1 LFREGIGGYLM
12 RIFKISNFLIAL
24 IFLLITL
31 TPCVYAAAG
40 NVWIYPSTKTVN
52 TNTLF
57 DLDVRVDSGT
67 KKLGAFGF
75 TITFNQ
81 SLLNIDTTKGTNGV
95 SAGVDGFISAVNTN
109 NGAGKVIIN
118 GFNATGTGPGS
129 NLRVLIIHFKALMS
143 SGNANIGL
151 TVSNLTDETGI
162 KIGTPSGSGATVS
175 IQEPQP
181 QEPPPQTP
189 QVTQYNLNIKIN
201 PSNGGTVTGSGITC
215 PNDCT
220 ESYAQGTTVTLTA
233 MPKSNFVFNRWAG
246 CDSTNGNRCT
256 VSMNSNKYVTAY
268 FNETFKLPLPS
279 GQHIYSY
286 LPVENAVVN
295 YKNPSL
301 CKPFA
306 VGNVTSG
313 ILELEVMVPA
323 FSGPVDIYILI
334 YAPQIDQDDIYI
346 VTSEGSIQPRL
357 MGLEPWRRGTYGGI
371 QETLFQ
377 VDTSLIPSSIYY
389 LYLLVTPVGDIESYY
404 LWTTYFANPTLNM
417 P

>member
-1 LFREGIGGYLM
+1 MFVKERKGHEDIM
-12 RIFKISNFLIAL
+12 RIFKILIIL
-24 IFLLITL
+24 FLLVGIS

-57 DLDVRVDSGT
+57 DLEVHVDSGT
-67 KKLGAFGF
+67 KKLGAFDF

-81 SLLNIDTTKGTNGV
+81 SLLNIDTAKGTSGV
-95 SAGVDGFISAVNTN
+95 SAGVDGFISAVNPN
-109 NGAGKVIIN
+109 NGAGTLIVN
-118 GFNATGTGPGS
+118 GFNINGTGPGS

-143 SGNANIGL
+143 SDNANIGL

-189 QVTQYNLNIKIN
+189 QGTQYNLNIKIN

-215 PNDCT
+215 PNDCS
-220 ESYAQGTTVTLTA
+220 ENYNQGTQITLTA
-233 MPKSNFVFNRWAG
+233 TPDDNFVFNHWSG

-256 VSMNSNKYVTAY
+256 VSMNSEKTVTAY
-268 FNETFKLPLPS
+268 FSEIFGLPLPS
-279 GQHIYSY
+279 EHNVYSY
-286 LPVENAVVN
+286 LPVETPVENSDD
-295 YKNPSL
+295 PSL

-306 VGNVTSG
+306 VGNVTKG
-313 ILELEVMVPA
+313 ILELQVMVPA

-334 YAPQIDQDDIYI
+334 YAPQVDQDDIYV
-346 VTSEGSIQPRL
+346 VTSENTIEPLL

-389 LYLLVTPVGDIESYY
+389 LYLLVTPVGDMESYY
-404 LWTTYFANPTLNM
+404 LWTTYFANPTLNL